1 MRYQLTIIP
10 NRDRARAYFEQDG
23 NGISEARLTEYLAF
37 ATKTIKVDSQAE
49 AAEIAAESRYQFSTI
64 TITKIG

>member
-1 MRYQLTIIP
+1 MRYQLTIVP

-37 ATKTIKVDSQAE
+37 ATKTIKVGSKAE
-49 AAEIAAESRYQFSTI
+49 AAEIASESRYQFCTV